1 MRGGDSG
8 GAAIFQ
14 AINVD
19 TTLYMI
25 TFGESVIND
34 AVSIVLFESILSQYY
49 INQEHHSMAHFPV
62 QLPQSPVAFS
72 SPRLHYRLLTLCP
85 GAY

>member
-1 MRGGDSG
+1 MIWAMKVDS
-8 GAAIFQ
+8 
-14 AINVD
+14 
-19 TTLYMI
+19 TLYMI

-62 QLPQSPVAFS
+62 
-72 SPRLHYRLLTLCP
+72 YLTLKP
-85 GAY
+85 KP